1 MNGCRDAETGA
12 VVEKL
17 SSEYQKPELNGGGG
31 YRFYDS
37 QAVLGYL
44 PDNPPSLLHSI
55 GTVGEGTILV
65 KSTLGKLAT

>member
-1 MNGCRDAETGA
+1 MDGCQDAETRA

-17 SSEYQKPELNGGGG
+17 SSEYQKPELKGG
-31 YRFYDS
+31 YS

-44 PDNPPSLLHSI
+44 PDSPPPLPHSI
-55 GTVGEGTILV
+55 GTVEEETILV

>member
-1 MNGCRDAETGA
+1 MYGCRDAETGA
-12 VVEKL
+12 VAKKL
-17 SSEYQKPELNGGGG
+17 SSEYQKPKLKGGG

-44 PDNPPSLLHSI
+44 PDSPPPLLHSI

>member
-1 MNGCRDAETGA
+1 MYGCRDAETGA

-17 SSEYQKPELNGGGG
+17 SSEYQKPELKGG

-44 PDNPPSLLHSI
+44 PDSPPPLLHSI
-55 GTVGEGTILV
+55 GTVEEGTILV

>member
-1 MNGCRDAETGA
+1 MYGCGDAETGA
-12 VVEKL
+12 VAKKL
-17 SSEYQKPELNGGGG
+17 SSEYQKPKLKGGG
-31 YRFYDS
+31 YRVYDS

-44 PDNPPSLLHSI
+44 PDSPTPLLHSI